1 MSKFATIEDIENLW
15 RPLRESEKDR
25 AEALLEIISDSL
37 REEAYKVDKDLD
49 EISEKRPSYKSVLKS
64 VVVDVV
70 ARTLLTSTED
80 EPMTQYSQSAMGYS
94 VSGTFLVPGG
104 GLFIKKSEL
113 KRLGLTKQRF
123 GIMEIYGDYKEPR
136 LGGYYEED

>member
-1 MSKFATIEDIENLW
+1 MSKFATIEDIEILW
-15 RPLRESEKDR
+15 RPLRESEKGR

-37 REEAYKVDKDLD
+37 REEAFKVDKDLD

-104 GLFIKKSEL
+104 GLFIKRDEL
-113 KRLGLTKQRF
+113 KRLGLKKQRY
-123 GIMEIYGDYKEPR
+123 GVLDPYGDKN
-136 LGGYYEED
+136 

>member
-15 RPLRESEKDR
+15 RPLRESEKER

-37 REEAYKVDKDLD
+37 REEAFKVDKDLD
-49 EISEKRPSYKSVLKS
+49 EISEKRSSYKSVLKS

-123 GIMEIYGDYKEPR
+123 GTMEIYRDYKELR
-136 LGGYYEED
+136 FGGYYEED

>member
-1 MSKFATIEDIENLW
+1 MSKFATIEDIEILW

-37 REEAYKVDKDLD
+37 REEAFKVGKDLD
-49 EISEKRPSYKSVLKS
+49 EISEKRASYKSVLKS

-104 GLFIKKSEL
+104 GLFIKRDEL
-113 KRLGLTKQRF
+113 KRLGLKKQRY
-123 GIMEIYGDYKEPR
+123 GVLDPYGDKN
-136 LGGYYEED
+136 

>member
-1 MSKFATIEDIENLW
+1 MSKFATIEDIEILW
-15 RPLRESEKDR
+15 RPLKESEKER

-37 REEAYKVDKDLD
+37 REEAFKAGKDLD

-123 GIMEIYGDYKEPR
+123 GTMKIYGDYKEPR
-136 LGGYYEED
+136 FGGYYEED

>member
-1 MSKFATIEDIENLW
+1 MSKFATIEDIEILW

-37 REEAYKVDKDLD
+37 REEAFKVGKDLD

-104 GLFIKKSEL
+104 GLFIKRDEL
-113 KRLGLTKQRF
+113 KRLGLKKQRY
-123 GIMEIYGDYKEPR
+123 GVLDPYGDKN
-136 LGGYYEED
+136 

>member
-15 RPLRESEKDR
+15 RPLRESEKGR
-25 AEALLEIISDSL
+25 AESLLEIISDSL
-37 REEAYKVDKDLD
+37 REEAFNVDKDLD

-94 VSGTFLVPGG
+94 VSGTFLIPGG

-123 GIMEIYGDYKEPR
+123 GTMEIYGDYKNLRFGE
-136 LGGYYEED
+136 YYEED